1 MSNLYTFDEILSTAS
16 ACRKTLKNFNEY
28 EVQTNQEELL
38 YIFTG
43 CGTSYY
49 LAISA
54 SRYFQAVTG
63 NVALAIPASEIF
75 MFSNQVFVP
84 GKKYKLIVI
93 SRSGTTSEIIHAL
106 KHIRENE
113 QITTLSVTCNN
124 DTEMVRLSNES
135 IILDHVKEESVVMT
149 QSFTNMLYALQLYSA
164 RISRDMDLLREL
176 KQIPSLMDKVIGQV
190 DELKQVAENE
200 KFENFIFLGA
210 GVYNG
215 LAREATLKL
224 KEMTQTQC
232 ESYSN
237 LEFRHGPISIV
248 NEETVAIVFTMNETM
263 KFDRLLI
270 QDICNHGGYTI
281 AIGDIED
288 ETFADKVVNISSGLS
303 DLNKTVLL
311 MPVLQMLAYYRA
323 IKLGLDP
330 DNPKNLTQVVNVS
343 LT

>member
-1 MSNLYTFDEILSTAS
+1 MSNLYTFDEIISQPTALE
-16 ACRKTLKNFNEY
+16 KTYKILNQF
-28 EVQTNQEELL
+28 EVQADKEDLIYL
-38 YIFTG
+38 FTG

-63 NVALAIPASEIF
+63 KVALAIPASEIF
-75 MFSNQVFVP
+75 MFSNQVFAP
-84 GKKYKLIVI
+84 GKKYKLIAI
-93 SRSGTTSEIIHAL
+93 SRSGTTSEIIQAL
-106 KHIRENE
+106 KHIEGNE
-113 QITTLSVTCNN
+113 QVTTLAVTCNG
-124 DTEMVRLSNES
+124 DTDMVRLSNES
-135 IILDHVKEESVVMT
+135 ISLDHINEKSVVMT
-149 QSFTNMLYALQLYSA
+149 QSFTNMLYALQLFSA
-164 RISRDMDLLREL
+164 TISGDKEIWSELERI
-176 KQIPSLMDKVIGQV
+176 PALMEKVISEV
-190 DELKQVAENE
+190 DVLKQVAENE
-200 KFENFIFLGA
+200 EFESFIFLGA

-248 NEETVAIVFTMNETM
+248 NEKTAAIIFTMNDT
-263 KFDRLLI
+263 KNLDGALI
-270 QDICNHGGYTI
+270 QDIRNFGGYTI
-281 AIGDIED
+281 AIGDIENED
-288 ETFADKVVNISSGLS
+288 FADKVVNIRSGLS